1 MRATDHVVVDQEDSI
16 ANGMMVSE
24 FLHGVAA
31 AAWAHNRVDE
41 GLRVFIT
48 VQGDHAAR
56 WNIVR
61 SARDAMWY
69 LEDLF
74 AFDLKEFGG
83 YHPKRTLKPLE
94 DLQLS
99 RPLTLVFRPCK
110 PVCFGSDATVASGWD
125 TESCDEED
133 EADGQTLEEA
143 VEDMIGG
150 GIDLDTLQAM

>member
-1 MRATDHVVVDQEDSI
+1 
-16 ANGMMVSE
+16 MVSA
-24 FLHGVAA
+24 FLRGVAA

-48 VQGDHAAR
+48 VQGDHVAR
-56 WNIVR
+56 WNVVR

-69 LEDLF
+69 LEELL
-74 AFDLKEFGG
+74 AFDPTEFDG
-83 YHPKRTLKPLE
+83 YHPKRTLEPLE
-94 DLQLS
+94 TLQLS

-125 TESCDEED
+125 TESCDEENDSD
-133 EADGQTLEEA
+133 EHTLEDA

-150 GIDLDTLQAM
+150 GVNLDALQAM